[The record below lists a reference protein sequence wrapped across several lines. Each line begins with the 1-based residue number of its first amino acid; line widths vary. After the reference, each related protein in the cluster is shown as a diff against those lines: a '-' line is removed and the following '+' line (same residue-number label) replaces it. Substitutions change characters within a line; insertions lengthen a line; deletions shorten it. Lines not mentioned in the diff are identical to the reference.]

1 MTVPAHEEEQG
12 NRGAI
17 ESLLGGPGARWIV
30 ERVRRRLES
39 EPSTGSGQ
47 RDSGGSAGAGPETGE
62 LPVLSGSVRLA
73 GPTAEQR
80 DAVVR
85 LVGRPRQ
92 AGAGVTIDLA
102 VVEQILRRGPW
113 PAGLADAVITLTG
126 PLTDRRGDRIRAAEA
141 WDRARSE
148 LEPALARFD
157 GLAAWWAG
165 WCAAGNLKRATRAE
179 LARLADRP
187 VPVGAS
193 GGPDAADVA
202 VGLVG
207 RVRTV
212 LEALPVSDEPI
223 AVLARRTVGDAHGL
237 DASRPL
243 GRTAAAVVG
252 AAFGPSAP
260 PNGAQERTSERAA
273 WAYAGVVMSNVA
285 STVLSLGVPGAAGT
299 RGSGIGGTATARI
312 LEEARGARM
321 PVVLTLDQVRSGGVD
336 PLGPGGVVHVC
347 ENPTVVEVVAARWAA
362 VEDSG
367 TRPGLVLVCTSGQP
381 STAVVELVQ
390 VLTQDGALLKYHGD
404 FDWAGLRIADGLRR
418 RAPRAPWVPWRYT
431 AADYE
436 AAVRDGGPSLKL
448 SGTPAASPW
457 DEALSA
463 AMLDRGQSIEEEA
476 VVDLLA
482 SNLTGS
488 RP

>member
-1 MTVPAHEEEQG
+1 MTVPDHARG
-12 NRGAI
+12 SRGAI
-17 ESLLGGPGARWIV
+17 ESLLGGSGARWIV

-39 EPSTGSGQ
+39 DPSAGSGQ
-47 RDSGGSAGAGPETGE
+47 RAGGGATGASSDIGAF
-62 LPVLSGSVRLA
+62 PALSGSVRLA

-85 LVGRPRQ
+85 LVGRPRK
-92 AGAGVTIDLA
+92 AGAGVAVDLA

-126 PLTDRRGDRIRAAEA
+126 PLTDRRGDLMRAAEA
-141 WDRARSE
+141 WDRAQSE
-148 LEPALARFD
+148 LEPVLVRFD
-157 GLAAWWAG
+157 GLATWWVG
-165 WCAAGNLKRATRAE
+165 WCAAGNLKRAARAE
-179 LARLADRP
+179 LARLVDRP

-193 GGPDAADVA
+193 SGRDAADVA
-202 VGLVG
+202 VGLV
-207 RVRTV
+207 RHLRTV
-212 LEALPVSDEPI
+212 LEALPVSGEPI

-243 GRTAAAVVG
+243 GRMAAAVVG
-252 AAFGPSAP
+252 ASFGPAASP
-260 PNGAQERTSERAA
+260 DGGQEKASERAV
-273 WAYAGVVMSNVA
+273 WADAGVVISNVA
-285 STVLSLGVPGAAGT
+285 STVLSLGVPGAVAA
-299 RGSGIGGTATARI
+299 RGNGIGGTATGRI

-321 PVVLTLDQVRSGGVD
+321 PVVLTLDQVRSGGVG

-381 STAVVELVQ
+381 STAVVELLH
-390 VLTQDGALLKYHGD
+390 VLTQDGALLRYHGD

-418 RAPRAPWVPWRYT
+418 RAPWVPWRYS
-431 AADYE
+431 APDYE
-436 AAVRDGGPSLKL
+436 AAVRAGGPSLEL

-463 AMLDRGQSIEEEA
+463 AMLDRGQAIEEEA

-482 SNLTGS
+482 SDLTQS
-488 RP
+488 FP